1 MHILLFKECT
11 VMNQPHKQCITRHE
25 VSSVQLLSEK
35 MEAEDQPRKDG
46 EMERPIPTVWR
57 PIFRQIVQSF
67 VTHDYYVKSRPHE
80 VSPID
85 AATAKQIREYIDDYG
100 EKLIEL
106 PEGAWE
112 SSVCIWMEDH
122 WDVLIDLWS
131 EAEGRSDLVL
141 SATVSE
147 SSEGYIF
154 NVYMVYVP

>member
-1 MHILLFKECT
+1 MEI
-11 VMNQPHKQCITRHE
+11 E
-25 VSSVQLLSEK
+25 VH
-35 MEAEDQPRKDG
+35 PIKDG

-57 PIFRQIVQSF
+57 PFFCKIVQSF
-67 VTHDYYVKSRPHE
+67 VAHDYYVKSRPRE

-85 AATAKQIREYIDDYG
+85 DATAKQIREYIEDYG

-106 PEGAWE
+106 PDETWD
-112 SSVCIWMEDH
+112 SSVCIWMGNH
-122 WDVLIDLWS
+122 WEVLIDLWS
-131 EAEGRSDLVL
+131 EAEGPSDLVL